1 MSGVPCS
8 SEQDEMTAATQLYT
22 FLVDLHRHQATI
34 GARMVFA
41 CAGALSC
48 LGGYRDDYRFFREAL
63 HCSGADM
70 EAEMVSAPLRKPF
83 DYGVRAIYL
92 LIGLMMTSIGMPLL
106 FELFVP

>member
-1 MSGVPCS
+1 
-8 SEQDEMTAATQLYT
+8 MTAAIQLYT

-34 GARMVFA
+34 GARVVFA

-48 LGGYRDDYRFFREAL
+48 LGGI
-63 HCSGADM
+63 
-70 EAEMVSAPLRKPF
+70 EMIIGSFARPYTAQERTWRQRWYPPPLRKPF

-106 FELFVP
+106 FELVVR